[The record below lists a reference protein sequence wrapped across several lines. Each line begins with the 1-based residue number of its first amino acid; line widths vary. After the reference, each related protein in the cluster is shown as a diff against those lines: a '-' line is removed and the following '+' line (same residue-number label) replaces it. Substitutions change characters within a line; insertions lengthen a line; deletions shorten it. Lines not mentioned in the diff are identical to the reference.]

1 MKIQVLH
8 TFKSQIAEIGVLMT
22 VCYALFDTLKVKA
35 GRNLLAGVMVALAVL
50 SCAAYFD
57 FGHYAQIPF
66 YINRHD
72 IFHYYMGAKYS
83 PEIGSLYLYPSC
95 VIVDEE
101 NGKLYKTSTIRNQN
115 TYDFEPA
122 SEVRK
127 EPERYKALFSDKRW
141 KEFEKDALFFRKLM
155 GEKRWQRALRDK
167 GYNATPT
174 WNMVAYIITNNVKVG
189 VDADAPADTDLGIRF
204 LIMLDVSLIVIMFCV
219 VWWAFG
225 WRTTL
230 FAIIFFGT
238 NFMMNETH
246 IKGSLLRLDWVTLMT
261 MSVCMLKKGHYKTAG
276 AMMGYAA
283 MSRLFPAIF
292 LFGIGVKFL
301 LDFVSFSVLQFSGF
315 FKTHKRDLTYFD
327 LFVTF
332 AVKFLLDFFNTQKLR
347 KYFELFVT
355 FAVVVTLLVTLSV
368 IGDGGF
374 EVRSTAGEPMGG
386 WKVYLKLIEMHN
398 DDVVEV
404 RTGFKY
410 VFLNTYTNTLNHYGK
425 FRALKN
431 KQFHDNQAAW
441 WTIQVLML
449 LATAYFVRKFE
460 DYEALC
466 CGFVPF
472 FFLVAPTFY
481 YYVLLVVPLLLFAPK
496 LKEMPRAV
504 GLAMMFAFS
513 IVGYMIRR
521 HTGLNFSL
529 FFWNSVMYMILAGY
543 ILYAGH
549 LAQPVL
555 AGASSKGRAAQPEKS
570 MQPDIPE
577 LQVEPGSAKR
587 SRPKKSKR
595 QRSQGRG

>member
-283 MSRLFPAIF
+283 MSRLFPIIF
-292 LFGIGVKFL
+292 LFGIGVKFMIEFIKFIL
-301 LDFVSFSVLQFSGF
+301 AEMTVVETGDVV
-315 FKTHKRDLTYFD
+315 KRGR
-327 LFVTF
+327 
-332 AVKFLLDFFNTQKLR
+332 NNR
-347 KYFELFVT
+347 KYLEFFIT
-355 FAVVVTLLVTLSV
+355 FAVVVALLLTLSFIADGGIDVYSSDGEEV
-368 IGDGGF
+368 IG
-374 EVRSTAGEPMGG
+374 G
-386 WKVYLKLIEMHN
+386 WFKYLELIRMHN

-496 LKEMPRAV
+496 LKETPRAV

-555 AGASSKGRAAQPEKS
+555 AGAPSKGRAAQPEKS

-577 LQVEPGSAKR
+577 LQVEPVPAKR
-587 SRPKKSKR
+587 SRPKKSKK